1 MKTYRTKDGQVLTE
15 TDIEAMADELANADY
30 DMDEVAARPYRH
42 PRTGRPPMGSGPATT
57 VQVRL
62 DPELR
67 QALDTAAGRDGVSV
81 SEVIRQALRSHLA
94 A

>member
-1 MKTYRTKDGQVLTE
+1 MTYRTKAGRIMTDAEIEALTE
-15 TDIEAMADELANADY
+15 EVVNADY
-30 DMDEVAARPYRH
+30 DLDEVKARPGRR
-42 PRTGRPPMGSGPATT
+42 PRTGRPTMGSGPAVN

-67 QALDTAAGRDGVSV
+67 QALEAAAQRDGTTVSD
-81 SEVIRQALRSHLA
+81 VIRRALRSHLA

>member
-1 MKTYRTKDGQVLTE
+1 MTYRMKAARIMTDVEIEALTE
-15 TDIEAMADELANADY
+15 EVVNADY
-30 DMDEVAARPYRH
+30 DLDEVNARPGRP
-42 PRTGRPPMGSGPATT
+42 PRTGRPPMGSGPAVN

-67 QALDTAAGRDGVSV
+67 QALEAAAERDGTTVSD
-81 SEVIRQALRSHLA
+81 VIRRALRSHLA